1 MNAKTSVNYYPKFGD
16 KKTTFYKKS
25 ENYAAAAK
33 EESRNNLVAMIVTA
47 AAILAVAMW
56 GIFCAYSTS
65 STETVSF
72 PETVL
77 SQEVASADQT
87 VDVSVVDGELL

>member
-47 AAILAVAMW
+47 AAILAVAVW
-56 GIFCAYSTS
+56 GIFCAYSTN

-72 PETVL
+72 P
-77 SQEVASADQT
+77 
-87 VDVSVVDGELL
+87 